1 MSQPAFV
8 AVEVWLGPMEG
19 LRHVSPAGNAPAT
32 IHIGRVSVDKKT
44 NTRNE
49 FVLSYGHGVSST
61 HAELRSERG
70 RLFLKDAGSTN
81 GTSIQSGQVTG
92 EVEIRSG
99 DVFLVS
105 STPVR
110 VRFVDAPLPE
120 MPFPRVLRGEAWPDP
135 AVQSIVRSAREAAVQ
150 RGELF
155 TDTRHLCDAIL
166 RSRSAS
172 IQRILRDATWS
183 REQALTE
190 LWEGRLFAGPYTWL
204 NDLFLQPIGL
214 KTGSDELILSPKV
227 GFLLEE
233 CQRRSIES
241 SAMDLE
247 TMLRHELLT
256 LLRQDTES
264 AVGSWLAR
272 RLSGP
277 AAKEEP
283 PPARPLP
290 APRPSPPAAAAPPSP
305 AETRRSASQK
315 MKPPR
320 AAEVP
325 IDRVADLPARDEGAP
340 RAGAPPPAPGT
351 VRDQALA
358 SASPGAALAGA
369 PLTEEETAL
378 DRKAR
383 ELADA
388 ILRESAAY
396 RFSTPADRRE
406 ALRALVVREL
416 HALAPPGRPRV
427 LDQLRLQFP
436 VVAPGDVPNPE
447 EARLRR
453 RVAELEKRLAEAA
466 SRPAAAASKSAVAAA
481 LPWRTL
487 LTRDDDKA
495 PGLEPRLAVLRDVL
509 RFAQDVETFT
519 LGLVEAMTMPGAETA
534 SFRLPNFRDRLSGF
548 LAAAAEG
555 KDVNPDDVEDY
566 LAELRRWQIAISAG
580 HHEAPKLWFTK
591 LWKRIS
597 PAVIEAG
604 KSEAGWKL
612 RGETAEWWNQYR
624 DLVKDLNPDLVQDQV
639 LQAAAN
645 FSQAEF
651 QKLNKRKE
659 AMPTLDGKPD
669 RYLRLAVLAL
679 AVAGAA
685 LAGGCGSAAAKVAFT
700 CAPEINGGRSSRST
714 SSGPPSPK
722 SRESVPSAKSGS
734 TTRSVIPS
742 GTGHAPRP
750 FHSPRGA
757 ARRNCPSRRARRT
770 SFS

>member
-1 MSQPAFV
+1 VSPPAFV
-8 AVEVWLGPMEG
+8 TVEVWLGPMEG
-19 LRHVSPAGNAPAT
+19 LRYVSPAGNAPAT

-61 HAELRSERG
+61 HAELRFERG

-81 GTSIQSGQVTG
+81 GTSVQSGQVSG

-110 VRFVDAPLPE
+110 VRLVDAPLPE

-135 AVQSIVRSAREAAVQ
+135 AVRSIVRGAREAAVQ

-155 TDTRHLCDAIL
+155 TDTRHLCDSIL

-172 IQRILRDATWS
+172 IQRILRDAAWS

-241 SAMDLE
+241 SAMDVE
-247 TMLRHELLT
+247 TMLRHALLT
-256 LLRQDTES
+256 LLRQDAES

-272 RLSGP
+272 RLP
-277 AAKEEP
+277 DLAEKEEP
-283 PPARPLP
+283 RPAAPPAPSRP
-290 APRPSPPAAAAPPSP
+290 PPAAAPSSPSGQIRRPPS
-305 AETRRSASQK
+305 QK
-315 MKPPR
+315 TKPVR
-320 AAEVP
+320 AAEVFV
-325 IDRVADLPARDEGAP
+325 DRVADLMDEKTP
-340 RAGAPPPAPGT
+340 RSGSLPRIEEAG
-351 VRDQALA
+351 RDQAFA
-358 SASPGAALAGA
+358 PAGPGAAPTDV
-369 PLTEEETAL
+369 PLTEEEVAL

-383 ELADA
+383 ELGDA
-388 ILRESAAY
+388 LLRESAAY

-406 ALRALVVREL
+406 ALRSLVVREL
-416 HALAPPGRPRV
+416 HALQPARRPRV

-436 VVAPGDVPNPE
+436 VVAPGDVPNLE
-447 EARLRR
+447 EVRLRR

-481 LPWRTL
+481 LPWRAL
-487 LTRDDDKA
+487 LAKDDDKA
-495 PGLEPRLAVLRDVL
+495 STLEPRLAVVRDVL

-555 KDVNPDDVEDY
+555 KEVNPDDVGDY

-604 KSEAGWKL
+604 KAGAGWKL

-639 LQAAAN
+639 LQAAAR
-645 FSQAEF
+645 FSQAEYD
-651 QKLNKRKE
+651 KLNKRK
-659 AMPTLDGKPD
+659 
-669 RYLRLAVLAL
+669 
-679 AVAGAA
+679 
-685 LAGGCGSAAAKVAFT
+685 
-700 CAPEINGGRSSRST
+700 
-714 SSGPPSPK
+714 
-722 SRESVPSAKSGS
+722 
-734 TTRSVIPS
+734 
-742 GTGHAPRP
+742 
-750 FHSPRGA
+750 
-757 ARRNCPSRRARRT
+757 
-770 SFS
+770 

>member
-1 MSQPAFV
+1 MREPVFV

-19 LRHVSPAGNAPAT
+19 LRHVTPAGSAPAT

-61 HAELRSERG
+61 HAELRYERG

-81 GTSIQSGQVTG
+81 GTSVQAGHVTG
-92 EVEIRSG
+92 EIEIRSG

-110 VRFVDAPLPE
+110 VRLVDAPLPE

-135 AVQSIVRSAREAAVQ
+135 AVQSIMRGAREAAVQ

-155 TDTRHLCDAIL
+155 TDTRHLCDSIL

-172 IQRILRDATWS
+172 IQRILRDASWS

-190 LWEGRLFAGPYTWL
+190 LWEGRLFSGPYTWL

-227 GFLLEE
+227 GFLIEE
-233 CQRRSIES
+233 CQRSHVDS
-241 SAMDLE
+241 SAVELE
-247 TMLRHELLT
+247 TTLRHELLT
-256 LLRQDTES
+256 LLRRDTES

-272 RLSGP
+272 RLGDLG
-277 AAKEEP
+277 AGEEP
-283 PPARPLP
+283 KP
-290 APRPSPPAAAAPPSP
+290 APPPSPPPPSRLVAAATSPSGQIRRPPSQK
-305 AETRRSASQK
+305 TRT
-315 MKPPR
+315 MR
-320 AAEVP
+320 AAEDFVDQKIP
-325 IDRVADLPARDEGAP
+325 APVARPSEEAP
-340 RAGAPPPAPGT
+340 R
-351 VRDQALA
+351 REQALA
-358 SASPGAALAGA
+358 PAGPGAALAGG
-369 PLTEEETAL
+369 PLTEEEIAL

-383 ELADA
+383 ELGDA
-388 ILRESAAY
+388 LLNESAAY

-406 ALRALVVREL
+406 ALRSLVVREL
-416 HALAPPGRPRV
+416 YALQPDRRPRV
-427 LDQLRLQFP
+427 LEQLRLQFP
-436 VVAPGDVPNPE
+436 VVAPGDVPNLE
-447 EARLRR
+447 ELRLRR
-453 RVAELEKRLAEAA
+453 RVAELERRLAEAA
-466 SRPAAAASKSAVAAA
+466 SRPAAAASKTAVAAA

-487 LTRDDDKA
+487 LTKEDDNDST
-495 PGLEPRLAVLRDVL
+495 LEPRLAVVRDVL
-509 RFAQDVETFT
+509 RFAQDVETFV

-555 KDVNPDDVEDY
+555 KEVNPDDVRDY

-604 KSEAGWKL
+604 KPGAGWKL

-639 LQAAAN
+639 LQAAAR

-651 QKLNKRKE
+651 DKLNKRK
-659 AMPTLDGKPD
+659 
-669 RYLRLAVLAL
+669 
-679 AVAGAA
+679 
-685 LAGGCGSAAAKVAFT
+685 
-700 CAPEINGGRSSRST
+700 
-714 SSGPPSPK
+714 
-722 SRESVPSAKSGS
+722 
-734 TTRSVIPS
+734 
-742 GTGHAPRP
+742 
-750 FHSPRGA
+750 
-757 ARRNCPSRRARRT
+757 
-770 SFS
+770 

>member
-1 MSQPAFV
+1 VSQPAFF

-19 LRHVSPAGNAPAT
+19 LRYVTPAGNAPVT

-61 HAELRSERG
+61 HAELRLERG

-81 GTSIQSGQVTG
+81 GTSVQSGQVTG
-92 EVEIRSG
+92 EAEIRSG

-110 VRFVDAPLPE
+110 VRLVDAPLPE

-135 AVQSIVRSAREAAVQ
+135 AVQSIVRGAREAAVQ

-172 IQRILRDATWS
+172 IQRILRDASWS
-183 REQALTE
+183 REQALAE

-247 TMLRHELLT
+247 TTLRHELLT
-256 LLRQDTES
+256 LLRQDAES

-272 RLSGP
+272 RLPGL

-283 PPARPLP
+283 PPKPP
-290 APRPSPPAAAAPPSP
+290 SSPRPSPPADAPPSGP
-305 AETRRSASQK
+305 ETRRPPSQRT
-315 MKPPR
+315 KPVR
-320 AAEVP
+320 AAEVFV
-325 IDRVADLPARDEGAP
+325 DRVADLLTKDEKVPTAP
-340 RAGAPPPAPGT
+340 TPPPVERAG
-351 VRDQALA
+351 
-358 SASPGAALAGA
+358 PGAALAGA
-369 PLTEEETAL
+369 PLTEEEIAL

-383 ELADA
+383 ELGDA
-388 ILRESAAY
+388 LLRESAAY
-396 RFSTPADRRE
+396 RFSTPTDRRE
-406 ALRALVVREL
+406 ALRSLVVKEL
-416 HALAPPGRPRV
+416 HALQPAGRPRV
-427 LDQLRLQFP
+427 LEQLRLQFP
-436 VVAPGDVPNPE
+436 VVAPGDVPNLE
-447 EARLRR
+447 ELRLRR
-453 RVAELEKRLAEAA
+453 RIAELERRLAEAA
-466 SRPAAAASKSAVAAA
+466 SRPAAAASKSAVAAS

-487 LTRDDDKA
+487 LTPEDGKA
-495 PGLEPRLAVLRDVL
+495 STLEPRLAVLRDVL
-509 RFAQDVETFT
+509 HFAQDVETFT

-534 SFRLPNFRDRLSGF
+534 NFRLPNFRDRLSVF
-548 LAAAAEG
+548 FAAAAEG
-555 KDVNPDDVEDY
+555 KDVNPDDVRDY

-604 KSEAGWKL
+604 KPEAGWKL

-639 LQAAAN
+639 LQAAAH

-651 QKLNKRKE
+651 QKLNKRK
-659 AMPTLDGKPD
+659 
-669 RYLRLAVLAL
+669 
-679 AVAGAA
+679 
-685 LAGGCGSAAAKVAFT
+685 
-700 CAPEINGGRSSRST
+700 
-714 SSGPPSPK
+714 
-722 SRESVPSAKSGS
+722 
-734 TTRSVIPS
+734 
-742 GTGHAPRP
+742 
-750 FHSPRGA
+750 
-757 ARRNCPSRRARRT
+757 
-770 SFS
+770 

>member
-1 MSQPAFV
+1 VSQPAFF

-19 LRHVSPAGNAPAT
+19 LRYVTPAGNAPVT

-61 HAELRSERG
+61 HAELRLERG

-81 GTSIQSGQVTG
+81 GTSVQSGQVTG
-92 EVEIRSG
+92 EAEIRSG

-110 VRFVDAPLPE
+110 VRLVDAPLPE

-135 AVQSIVRSAREAAVQ
+135 AVQSIVRGAREAAVQ

-172 IQRILRDATWS
+172 IQRILRDASWS
-183 REQALTE
+183 REQALAE

-247 TMLRHELLT
+247 TTLRHELLT
-256 LLRQDTES
+256 LLRQDAES

-272 RLSGP
+272 RLPGL

-283 PPARPLP
+283 PPKPP
-290 APRPSPPAAAAPPSP
+290 SSPRPSPPADAPPSGP
-305 AETRRSASQK
+305 ETRRPPSQRT
-315 MKPPR
+315 KPVR
-320 AAEVP
+320 AAEVFV
-325 IDRVADLPARDEGAP
+325 DRVADLLTKDEKVPTAP
-340 RAGAPPPAPGT
+340 TPPPVERAG
-351 VRDQALA
+351 
-358 SASPGAALAGA
+358 PGAALAGA
-369 PLTEEETAL
+369 PLTEEEIAL

-383 ELADA
+383 ELGDA
-388 ILRESAAY
+388 LLRESAAY

-406 ALRALVVREL
+406 ALRSLVVKEL
-416 HALAPPGRPRV
+416 HALQPAGRPRV
-427 LDQLRLQFP
+427 LEQLRLQFP
-436 VVAPGDVPNPE
+436 VVAPGDVPNLE
-447 EARLRR
+447 ELRLRR
-453 RVAELEKRLAEAA
+453 RVAELERRLAEAA
-466 SRPAAAASKSAVAAA
+466 SRPAAAASKSTVAAS

-487 LTRDDDKA
+487 LTPEDGKA
-495 PGLEPRLAVLRDVL
+495 STLEPRLAVLRDVL

-534 SFRLPNFRDRLSGF
+534 NFRLPNFRDRLSVF
-548 LAAAAEG
+548 FAAAAEG
-555 KDVNPDDVEDY
+555 KDVNPDDVRDY

-604 KSEAGWKL
+604 KPEAGWKL

-639 LQAAAN
+639 LQAAAH

-651 QKLNKRKE
+651 QKLNKRK
-659 AMPTLDGKPD
+659 
-669 RYLRLAVLAL
+669 
-679 AVAGAA
+679 
-685 LAGGCGSAAAKVAFT
+685 
-700 CAPEINGGRSSRST
+700 
-714 SSGPPSPK
+714 
-722 SRESVPSAKSGS
+722 
-734 TTRSVIPS
+734 
-742 GTGHAPRP
+742 
-750 FHSPRGA
+750 
-757 ARRNCPSRRARRT
+757 
-770 SFS
+770 

>member
-1 MSQPAFV
+1 VSQPAFF

-19 LRHVSPAGNAPAT
+19 LRYVTPAGNAPVT

-61 HAELRSERG
+61 HAELRLERG

-81 GTSIQSGQVTG
+81 GTSVQSGQVTG
-92 EVEIRSG
+92 EAEIRSG

-110 VRFVDAPLPE
+110 VRLVDAPLPE

-135 AVQSIVRSAREAAVQ
+135 AVQSIVRGAREAAVQ

-172 IQRILRDATWS
+172 IQRILRDASWS
-183 REQALTE
+183 REQALAE

-247 TMLRHELLT
+247 TTLRHELLT
-256 LLRQDTES
+256 LLRQDAES

-272 RLSGP
+272 RLPGL

-283 PPARPLP
+283 PPKPP
-290 APRPSPPAAAAPPSP
+290 SSPRPSPPADAPPSGP
-305 AETRRSASQK
+305 ETRRPPSQRT
-315 MKPPR
+315 KPVR
-320 AAEVP
+320 AAEVFV
-325 IDRVADLPARDEGAP
+325 DRVADLLTKDEKVPTAP
-340 RAGAPPPAPGT
+340 TPPPVERAG
-351 VRDQALA
+351 
-358 SASPGAALAGA
+358 PGAALAGA
-369 PLTEEETAL
+369 PLTEEEIAL

-383 ELADA
+383 ELGDA
-388 ILRESAAY
+388 LLRESAAY

-406 ALRALVVREL
+406 ALRSLVVKEL
-416 HALAPPGRPRV
+416 HALQPAGRPRV
-427 LDQLRLQFP
+427 LEQLRLQFP
-436 VVAPGDVPNPE
+436 IVAPGDVPNLE
-447 EARLRR
+447 ELRLRR
-453 RVAELEKRLAEAA
+453 RVAELERRLAEAA
-466 SRPAAAASKSAVAAA
+466 SRPAAAASKSAVAAS

-487 LTRDDDKA
+487 LTPEDSKA
-495 PGLEPRLAVLRDVL
+495 STLEPRLAVLRDVL

-534 SFRLPNFRDRLSGF
+534 NFRLPNFRDRLSVF
-548 LAAAAEG
+548 FAAAAEG
-555 KDVNPDDVEDY
+555 KDVNPDDVRDY

-604 KSEAGWKL
+604 KPEAGWKL

-639 LQAAAN
+639 LQAAAH

-651 QKLNKRKE
+651 QKLNKRK
-659 AMPTLDGKPD
+659 
-669 RYLRLAVLAL
+669 
-679 AVAGAA
+679 
-685 LAGGCGSAAAKVAFT
+685 
-700 CAPEINGGRSSRST
+700 
-714 SSGPPSPK
+714 
-722 SRESVPSAKSGS
+722 
-734 TTRSVIPS
+734 
-742 GTGHAPRP
+742 
-750 FHSPRGA
+750 
-757 ARRNCPSRRARRT
+757 
-770 SFS
+770 

>member
-1 MSQPAFV
+1 VSQQAFV

-19 LRHVSPAGNAPAT
+19 LRYVTPAGNAPAT
-32 IHIGRVSVDKKT
+32 IHIGRVSLDKKT

-61 HAELRSERG
+61 HAELRFERG
-70 RLFLKDAGSTN
+70 QLFLKDAGSTN
-81 GTSIQSGQVTG
+81 GTSIQSGHVTG

-110 VRFVDAPLPE
+110 VRLVDAPLPE

-135 AVQSIVRSAREAAVQ
+135 AVQSIMQGAREAAVQ

-155 TDTRHLCDAIL
+155 TDTRHLCDSIL

-233 CQRRSIES
+233 SQRNQVES
-241 SAMDLE
+241 SAVELE
-247 TMLRHELLT
+247 TTLRHELLM
-256 LLRQDTES
+256 LLRRDTGS

-272 RLSGP
+272 RLP
-277 AAKEEP
+277 DLTPKEEP
-283 PPARPLP
+283 KP
-290 APRPSPPAAAAPPSP
+290 APRPPPPRPSPAAAAQPPAS
-305 AETRRSASQK
+305 EGRRQPSQK
-315 MKPPR
+315 MKQVR
-320 AAEVP
+320 AEAVVE
-325 IDRVADLPARDEGAP
+325 RVADLLVPDERTP
-340 RAGAPPPAPGT
+340 KAGSLPPVEAAGHE
-351 VRDQALA
+351 QALA
-358 SASPGAALAGA
+358 PAGPGAALAGA
-369 PLTEEETAL
+369 PLTEEEIAL

-383 ELADA
+383 ELGDA
-388 ILRESAAY
+388 LLRESAAY
-396 RFSTPADRRE
+396 RFSTPTDRRE
-406 ALRALVVREL
+406 ALRSLVVREI
-416 HALAPPGRPRV
+416 HALQPARRPRV
-427 LDQLRLQFP
+427 LEQLRLQFP
-436 VVAPGDVPNPE
+436 VVAPGDVPNLE
-447 EARLRR
+447 ELRLRR
-453 RVAELEKRLAEAA
+453 RVAELERRLAEAA
-466 SRPAAAASKSAVAAA
+466 SRPAAAASKTTVAAA

-487 LTRDDDKA
+487 LTKDDDKA
-495 PGLEPRLAVLRDVL
+495 SALEPRLAVVRDVL

-548 LAAAAEG
+548 LATAAEG
-555 KDVNPDDVEDY
+555 KEVNPDDVRDY

-604 KSEAGWKL
+604 KAGAGWKL

-639 LQAAAN
+639 LQAAAR
-645 FSQAEF
+645 FSQAEYD
-651 QKLNKRKE
+651 KLNKRK
-659 AMPTLDGKPD
+659 
-669 RYLRLAVLAL
+669 
-679 AVAGAA
+679 
-685 LAGGCGSAAAKVAFT
+685 
-700 CAPEINGGRSSRST
+700 
-714 SSGPPSPK
+714 
-722 SRESVPSAKSGS
+722 
-734 TTRSVIPS
+734 
-742 GTGHAPRP
+742 
-750 FHSPRGA
+750 
-757 ARRNCPSRRARRT
+757 
-770 SFS
+770 

>member
-1 MSQPAFV
+1 MSQPAFF

-19 LRHVSPAGNAPAT
+19 LRYVTPAGNAPVT

-61 HAELRSERG
+61 HAELRLERG

-81 GTSIQSGQVTG
+81 GTSVQSGQVTG
-92 EVEIRSG
+92 EAEIRSG

-110 VRFVDAPLPE
+110 VRLVDAPLPE

-135 AVQSIVRSAREAAVQ
+135 AVQSIVRGAREAAVQ

-172 IQRILRDATWS
+172 IQRILRDASWS
-183 REQALTE
+183 REQALAE

-247 TMLRHELLT
+247 TTLRHELLT
-256 LLRQDTES
+256 LLRQDAES

-272 RLSGP
+272 RLPGL

-283 PPARPLP
+283 PPKPP
-290 APRPSPPAAAAPPSP
+290 SSPRPSPPADAPPSGP
-305 AETRRSASQK
+305 ETRRPPSQRT
-315 MKPPR
+315 KPVR
-320 AAEVP
+320 AAEVFV
-325 IDRVADLPARDEGAP
+325 DRVADLLTKDEKVPTAP
-340 RAGAPPPAPGT
+340 TPPPVERAG
-351 VRDQALA
+351 
-358 SASPGAALAGA
+358 PGAALAGA
-369 PLTEEETAL
+369 PLTEEEIAL

-383 ELADA
+383 ELGDA
-388 ILRESAAY
+388 LLRESAAY

-406 ALRALVVREL
+406 ALRSLVVKEL
-416 HALAPPGRPRV
+416 HALQPAGRPRV
-427 LDQLRLQFP
+427 LEQLRLQFP
-436 VVAPGDVPNPE
+436 VVAPGDVPNLE
-447 EARLRR
+447 ELRLRR
-453 RVAELEKRLAEAA
+453 RVAELERRLAEAA
-466 SRPAAAASKSAVAAA
+466 SRPAAAASKSAVAAS

-487 LTRDDDKA
+487 LTPEDGKA
-495 PGLEPRLAVLRDVL
+495 SILEPRLAVLRDVL
-509 RFAQDVETFT
+509 HFAQDVETFT

-534 SFRLPNFRDRLSGF
+534 NFRLPNFRDRLSVF
-548 LAAAAEG
+548 FAAAAEG
-555 KDVNPDDVEDY
+555 KDVNPDDVRDY

-604 KSEAGWKL
+604 KPEAGWKL

-639 LQAAAN
+639 LQAAAH

-651 QKLNKRKE
+651 QKLNKRK
-659 AMPTLDGKPD
+659 
-669 RYLRLAVLAL
+669 
-679 AVAGAA
+679 
-685 LAGGCGSAAAKVAFT
+685 
-700 CAPEINGGRSSRST
+700 
-714 SSGPPSPK
+714 
-722 SRESVPSAKSGS
+722 
-734 TTRSVIPS
+734 
-742 GTGHAPRP
+742 
-750 FHSPRGA
+750 
-757 ARRNCPSRRARRT
+757 
-770 SFS
+770 

>member
-1 MSQPAFV
+1 MSPPAFV

-19 LRHVSPAGNAPAT
+19 LRYVTPAGNTPAT

-49 FVLSYGHGVSST
+49 FVLSYGHGVSSA
-61 HAELRSERG
+61 HAELRFERG

-81 GTSIQSGQVTG
+81 GTSVQSGQVTG

-110 VRFVDAPLPE
+110 VRLVDAPLPE

-135 AVQSIVRSAREAAVQ
+135 AVQSIVRGAREAAVQ

-155 TDTRHLCDAIL
+155 TDTRHLCDAVL

-172 IQRILRDATWS
+172 IQRILRDAAWS

-190 LWEGRLFAGPYTWL
+190 LWEGRLFSGPYTWL

-233 CQRRSIES
+233 CQRNHIES
-241 SAMDLE
+241 SAVDLE

-256 LLRQDTES
+256 LLRRDTEG

-272 RLSGP
+272 RLP
-277 AAKEEP
+277 ALAPKEAP
-283 PPARPLP
+283 APARPAAP
-290 APRPSPPAAAAPPSP
+290 PRPSPPPAAPSTPSGQI
-305 AETRRSASQK
+305 RRSPLQK
-315 MKPPR
+315 TKPVK
-320 AAEVP
+320 AAEVFVEE
-325 IDRVADLPARDEGAP
+325 RVADLLTRDEKAATP
-340 RAGAPPPAPGT
+340 LAPPPAAAA
-351 VRDQALA
+351 REQAVA
-358 SASPGAALAGA
+358 GAGPGAALAGA
-369 PLTEEETAL
+369 PLSEEEIAL

-383 ELADA
+383 ELGDA
-388 ILRESAAY
+388 LLNEAAAY

-406 ALRALVVREL
+406 ALRSLVVREL
-416 HALAPPGRPRV
+416 HGFQPDKRPRV
-427 LDQLRLQFP
+427 LEQLRLQFP
-436 VVAPGDVPNPE
+436 VVAPGDVPNLE
-447 EARLRR
+447 ELRLRR

-466 SRPAAAASKSAVAAA
+466 SRPAAASKTAVAAA

-487 LTRDDDKA
+487 LTQDDDKA
-495 PGLEPRLAVLRDVL
+495 STLEPRLAVVRDVL

-534 SFRLPNFRDRLSGF
+534 SFRLPNFRDRLSVF

-555 KDVNPDDVEDY
+555 KEVNPDDVRDY

-604 KSEAGWKL
+604 KPGAGWKL

-639 LQAAAN
+639 LQAAAH

-651 QKLNKRKE
+651 QKFNKRK
-659 AMPTLDGKPD
+659 
-669 RYLRLAVLAL
+669 
-679 AVAGAA
+679 
-685 LAGGCGSAAAKVAFT
+685 
-700 CAPEINGGRSSRST
+700 
-714 SSGPPSPK
+714 
-722 SRESVPSAKSGS
+722 
-734 TTRSVIPS
+734 
-742 GTGHAPRP
+742 
-750 FHSPRGA
+750 
-757 ARRNCPSRRARRT
+757 
-770 SFS
+770 

>member
-1 MSQPAFV
+1 VSQPAFV

-19 LRHVSPAGNAPAT
+19 LRHVTPAGNAPTT
-32 IHIGRVSVDKKT
+32 IHIGRVSLDKKT

-61 HAELRSERG
+61 HAELRFERG

-81 GTSIQSGQVTG
+81 GTSVQSGQVTG

-110 VRFVDAPLPE
+110 VRLVDAPLPE

-135 AVQSIVRSAREAAVQ
+135 AVQSIVQGAREAAVQ

-172 IQRILRDATWS
+172 IQRILRDASWS

-272 RLSGP
+272 RLPGL
-277 AAKEEP
+277 AAEEEP
-283 PPARPLP
+283 PPKPP
-290 APRPSPPAAAAPPSP
+290 PSPRPSPPAAAPPSGS
-305 AETRRSASQK
+305 ETRRQPSQK
-315 MKPPR
+315 MKQVR
-320 AAEVP
+320 AEAVF
-325 IDRVADLPARDEGAP
+325 IDRVADLRTKDEKSPTALKQPPVEGA
-340 RAGAPPPAPGT
+340 G
-351 VRDQALA
+351 RDQAPA
-358 SASPGAALAGA
+358 PAGPGAALAGA
-369 PLTEEETAL
+369 PLTEEEIAL

-383 ELADA
+383 ELGDA
-388 ILRESAAY
+388 LLRESAAY

-406 ALRALVVREL
+406 ALRSLVVREL
-416 HALAPPGRPRV
+416 HALQPARRPRV
-427 LDQLRLQFP
+427 LEQLRLQFP
-436 VVAPGDVPNPE
+436 VAAPGDVPNLE
-447 EARLRR
+447 ELRLRR
-453 RVAELEKRLAEAA
+453 RVAELERRLAEVA
-466 SRPAAAASKSAVAAA
+466 SRPAAAAPKSAAGAA

-487 LTRDDDKA
+487 LTREDDKA
-495 PGLEPRLAVLRDVL
+495 ANLEPRLAVLRDVL
-509 RFAQDVETFT
+509 HFAQDVETFT

-555 KDVNPDDVEDY
+555 KDVNPDDVRDY

-580 HHEAPKLWFTK
+580 HHQAPKLWFTK

-597 PAVIEAG
+597 PAVIETG
-604 KSEAGWKL
+604 KPGAGWKL

-624 DLVKDLNPDLVQDQV
+624 DLVKDLNPDLVQDQI
-639 LQAAAN
+639 LQAAAH
-645 FSQAEF
+645 FSQAEY
-651 QKLNKRKE
+651 QKLNKRK
-659 AMPTLDGKPD
+659 
-669 RYLRLAVLAL
+669 
-679 AVAGAA
+679 
-685 LAGGCGSAAAKVAFT
+685 
-700 CAPEINGGRSSRST
+700 
-714 SSGPPSPK
+714 
-722 SRESVPSAKSGS
+722 
-734 TTRSVIPS
+734 
-742 GTGHAPRP
+742 
-750 FHSPRGA
+750 
-757 ARRNCPSRRARRT
+757 
-770 SFS
+770 

>member
-1 MSQPAFV
+1 MASRRP
-8 AVEVWLGPMEG
+8 
-19 LRHVSPAGNAPAT
+19 
-32 IHIGRVSVDKKT
+32 
-44 NTRNE
+44 TR
-49 FVLSYGHGVSST
+49 SS
-61 HAELRSERG
+61 AIERG

-81 GTSIQSGQVTG
+81 GTSVQSGQVTG

-110 VRFVDAPLPE
+110 VRLVDAPLPE

-135 AVQSIVRSAREAAVQ
+135 AVQSIVRGAREAAVQ

-155 TDTRHLCDAIL
+155 TDTRHLCDSIL

-272 RLSGP
+272 RLPGLAP
-277 AAKEEP
+277 KEEP
-283 PPARPLP
+283 KPAPPLAP
-290 APRPSPPAAAAPPSP
+290 PRPSPPAAAAPPSP
-305 AETRRSASQK
+305 AETRRPPSQK
-315 MKPPR
+315 TKPMR
-320 AAEVP
+320 AAEVFV
-325 IDRVADLPARDEGAP
+325 DRVADVIARDEKTPKAGSLRSGRRRRS
-340 RAGAPPPAPGT
+340 RAGPRPRRPRGRARRRSAHRGGDRSRPEGARARRRAPARVRRLPLLDAGRPARGSQ
-351 VRDQALA
+351 VA
-358 SASPGAALAGA
+358 
-369 PLTEEETAL
+369 
-378 DRKAR
+378 
-383 ELADA
+383 
-388 ILRESAAY
+388 
-396 RFSTPADRRE
+396 RRE
-406 ALRALVVREL
+406 GASRSRS
-416 HALAPPGRPRV
+416 PPGRPRV
-427 LDQLRLQFP
+427 LEQLRLQFP
-436 VVAPGDVPNPE
+436 VVAPGDVPNLE
-447 EARLRR
+447 EVRLRR
-453 RVAELEKRLAEAA
+453 RVAELERRLAEAA
-466 SRPAAAASKSAVAAA
+466 SRPAAAASKIGRRRG

-487 LTRDDDKA
+487 LTQEDDKA
-495 PGLEPRLAVLRDVL
+495 STLEPRLAVLRDVL

-555 KDVNPDDVEDY
+555 KDVNPDDVRDY

-604 KSEAGWKL
+604 KPEAGWKL

-639 LQAAAN
+639 LQAAAH

-651 QKLNKRKE
+651 QKLNKRK
-659 AMPTLDGKPD
+659 
-669 RYLRLAVLAL
+669 
-679 AVAGAA
+679 
-685 LAGGCGSAAAKVAFT
+685 
-700 CAPEINGGRSSRST
+700 
-714 SSGPPSPK
+714 
-722 SRESVPSAKSGS
+722 
-734 TTRSVIPS
+734 
-742 GTGHAPRP
+742 
-750 FHSPRGA
+750 
-757 ARRNCPSRRARRT
+757 
-770 SFS
+770 

>member
-1 MSQPAFV
+1 MSQPAFF

-19 LRHVSPAGNAPAT
+19 LRYVTPAGNAPVT

-61 HAELRSERG
+61 HAELRLERG

-81 GTSIQSGQVTG
+81 GTSVQSGQVTG
-92 EVEIRSG
+92 EAEIRSG

-110 VRFVDAPLPE
+110 VRLVDAPLPE

-135 AVQSIVRSAREAAVQ
+135 AVQSIVRGAREAAVQ

-172 IQRILRDATWS
+172 IQRILRDASWS
-183 REQALTE
+183 REQALAE

-247 TMLRHELLT
+247 TTLRHELLT
-256 LLRQDTES
+256 LLRQDAES

-272 RLSGP
+272 RLPGL

-283 PPARPLP
+283 PPKPP
-290 APRPSPPAAAAPPSP
+290 SSPRPSPPADAPPSGP
-305 AETRRSASQK
+305 ETRRPPSQRT
-315 MKPPR
+315 KPVR
-320 AAEVP
+320 AAEVFV
-325 IDRVADLPARDEGAP
+325 DRVADLLTKDEKVPTAP
-340 RAGAPPPAPGT
+340 TPPPVERA
-351 VRDQALA
+351 A
-358 SASPGAALAGA
+358 PGAALAGA
-369 PLTEEETAL
+369 PLTEEEIAL

-383 ELADA
+383 ELGDA
-388 ILRESAAY
+388 LLRESAAY

-406 ALRALVVREL
+406 ALRSLVVKEL
-416 HALAPPGRPRV
+416 HALQPAGRPRV
-427 LDQLRLQFP
+427 LEQLRLQFP
-436 VVAPGDVPNPE
+436 VVAPGDVPNLE
-447 EARLRR
+447 ELRLRR
-453 RVAELEKRLAEAA
+453 RVAELERRLAEAA
-466 SRPAAAASKSAVAAA
+466 SRPAAAASKSTVAAS

-487 LTRDDDKA
+487 LTPEDGKA
-495 PGLEPRLAVLRDVL
+495 STLEPRLAVLRDVL
-509 RFAQDVETFT
+509 HFAQDVETFT

-534 SFRLPNFRDRLSGF
+534 NFRLPNFRDRLSVF
-548 LAAAAEG
+548 FAAAAEG
-555 KDVNPDDVEDY
+555 KDVNPDDVRDY

-604 KSEAGWKL
+604 KPEAGWKL

-639 LQAAAN
+639 LQAAAH

-651 QKLNKRKE
+651 QKLNKRK
-659 AMPTLDGKPD
+659 
-669 RYLRLAVLAL
+669 
-679 AVAGAA
+679 
-685 LAGGCGSAAAKVAFT
+685 
-700 CAPEINGGRSSRST
+700 
-714 SSGPPSPK
+714 
-722 SRESVPSAKSGS
+722 
-734 TTRSVIPS
+734 
-742 GTGHAPRP
+742 
-750 FHSPRGA
+750 
-757 ARRNCPSRRARRT
+757 
-770 SFS
+770 

>member
-1 MSQPAFV
+1 MSQPAFF

-19 LRHVSPAGNAPAT
+19 LRYVTPAGNAPVT

-61 HAELRSERG
+61 HAELRLERG

-81 GTSIQSGQVTG
+81 GTSVQSGQVTG
-92 EVEIRSG
+92 EAEIRSG

-110 VRFVDAPLPE
+110 VRLVDAPLPE

-135 AVQSIVRSAREAAVQ
+135 AVQSIVRGAREAAVQ

-172 IQRILRDATWS
+172 IQRILRDASWS
-183 REQALTE
+183 REQALAE

-247 TMLRHELLT
+247 TTLRHELLT
-256 LLRQDTES
+256 LLRQDAES

-272 RLSGP
+272 RLPGL

-283 PPARPLP
+283 PPKPP
-290 APRPSPPAAAAPPSP
+290 SSPRPSPPADAPPSGP
-305 AETRRSASQK
+305 ETRRPPSQRT
-315 MKPPR
+315 KPVR
-320 AAEVP
+320 AAEVFV
-325 IDRVADLPARDEGAP
+325 DRVADLLTKDEKVPTAP
-340 RAGAPPPAPGT
+340 TPPPVERAG
-351 VRDQALA
+351 
-358 SASPGAALAGA
+358 PGAALAGA
-369 PLTEEETAL
+369 PLTEEEIAL

-383 ELADA
+383 ELGDA
-388 ILRESAAY
+388 LLRESAAY

-406 ALRALVVREL
+406 ALRSLVVKEL
-416 HALAPPGRPRV
+416 HALQPAGRPRV
-427 LDQLRLQFP
+427 LEQLRLQFP
-436 VVAPGDVPNPE
+436 VVAPGDVPNLE
-447 EARLRR
+447 ELRLRR
-453 RVAELEKRLAEAA
+453 RVAELERRLAEAA
-466 SRPAAAASKSAVAAA
+466 SRPAAAASKSAVAAS

-487 LTRDDDKA
+487 LTPEDGKA
-495 PGLEPRLAVLRDVL
+495 STLEPRLAFLRDVL

-534 SFRLPNFRDRLSGF
+534 NFRLPNFRDRLSVF
-548 LAAAAEG
+548 FAAAAEG
-555 KDVNPDDVEDY
+555 KDVNPDDVRDY

-604 KSEAGWKL
+604 KPEAGWKL

-639 LQAAAN
+639 LQAAAH

-651 QKLNKRKE
+651 QKLNKRK
-659 AMPTLDGKPD
+659 
-669 RYLRLAVLAL
+669 
-679 AVAGAA
+679 
-685 LAGGCGSAAAKVAFT
+685 
-700 CAPEINGGRSSRST
+700 
-714 SSGPPSPK
+714 
-722 SRESVPSAKSGS
+722 
-734 TTRSVIPS
+734 
-742 GTGHAPRP
+742 
-750 FHSPRGA
+750 
-757 ARRNCPSRRARRT
+757 
-770 SFS
+770 

>member
-1 MSQPAFV
+1 VSQPTFF

-19 LRHVSPAGNAPAT
+19 LRYVTPAGNAPVT

-61 HAELRSERG
+61 HAELRLERG

-81 GTSIQSGQVTG
+81 GTSVQSGQVTG
-92 EVEIRSG
+92 EAEIRSG

-110 VRFVDAPLPE
+110 VRLVDAPLPE

-135 AVQSIVRSAREAAVQ
+135 AVQSIVRGAREAAVQ

-172 IQRILRDATWS
+172 IQRILRDASWS
-183 REQALTE
+183 REQALAE

-247 TMLRHELLT
+247 TTLRHELLT
-256 LLRQDTES
+256 LLRQDAES

-272 RLSGP
+272 RLPGL

-283 PPARPLP
+283 PPKPP
-290 APRPSPPAAAAPPSP
+290 SSPRPSPPADAPPSGP
-305 AETRRSASQK
+305 ETRRPPSQRT
-315 MKPPR
+315 KPVR
-320 AAEVP
+320 AAEVFV
-325 IDRVADLPARDEGAP
+325 DRVADLLTKDEKVPTAP
-340 RAGAPPPAPGT
+340 TPPPVERAG
-351 VRDQALA
+351 
-358 SASPGAALAGA
+358 PGAALAGA
-369 PLTEEETAL
+369 PLTEEEIAL

-383 ELADA
+383 ELGDA
-388 ILRESAAY
+388 LLRESAAY

-406 ALRALVVREL
+406 ALRSLVVKEL
-416 HALAPPGRPRV
+416 HALQPAGRPRV
-427 LDQLRLQFP
+427 LEQLRLQFP
-436 VVAPGDVPNPE
+436 VVAPGDVPNLE
-447 EARLRR
+447 ELRLRR
-453 RVAELEKRLAEAA
+453 RVAELERRLAEAA
-466 SRPAAAASKSAVAAA
+466 SRPAAAASKSAVAAS

-487 LTRDDDKA
+487 LTPEDGKA
-495 PGLEPRLAVLRDVL
+495 STLEPRLAVVRDVL

-534 SFRLPNFRDRLSGF
+534 NFRLPNFRDRLSVF
-548 LAAAAEG
+548 FAAAAEG
-555 KDVNPDDVEDY
+555 KDVNPDDVRDY

-604 KSEAGWKL
+604 KPEAGWKL

-639 LQAAAN
+639 LQAAAH

-651 QKLNKRKE
+651 QKLNKRK
-659 AMPTLDGKPD
+659 
-669 RYLRLAVLAL
+669 
-679 AVAGAA
+679 
-685 LAGGCGSAAAKVAFT
+685 
-700 CAPEINGGRSSRST
+700 
-714 SSGPPSPK
+714 
-722 SRESVPSAKSGS
+722 
-734 TTRSVIPS
+734 
-742 GTGHAPRP
+742 
-750 FHSPRGA
+750 
-757 ARRNCPSRRARRT
+757 
-770 SFS
+770 